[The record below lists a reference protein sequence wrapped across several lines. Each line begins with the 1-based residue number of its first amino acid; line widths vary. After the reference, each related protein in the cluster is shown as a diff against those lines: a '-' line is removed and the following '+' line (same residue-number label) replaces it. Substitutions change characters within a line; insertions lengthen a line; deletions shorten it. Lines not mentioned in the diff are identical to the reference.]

1 MSYKYFGLREE
12 AFGISPDLRF
22 IYLDTARENISKHLT
37 SGIHKSKGL
46 MLLSAK
52 RGMGKTVMLRYL
64 AAKLQTDGEIDLL
77 APTGVLSCNGSP
89 SFHDIV
95 IACREGFG
103 VFDENVGQ
111 DYDESHLAA
120 ILKRTYTGDAP
131 SALLLDGAEHL
142 SGQALES
149 IVALSALPA
158 EERGYLS
165 IVLAGCPDS
174 PEKPIDATFATQR
187 RLADASVRL
196 QRLPDH
202 DIEPFIRHRLQVAGQ
217 DGSELFAPDATDRII
232 RYSEGNPLA
241 INRICRS
248 AMVVAS
254 LETSR
259 IVTAP
264 MVESALMVEE
274 VANGRRDRAPGDR
287 SAGKTARPAGPS
299 DMERLPGAPTES
311 IEIPEIPPDPAGD
324 VSGAATAE
332 TEDPGG
338 EIHFGDEPD
347 SGVGNT
353 INIEKSAGFAK
364 RRPRND
370 FPADTYFWQRSLERI
385 EFLFSFVWKFL
396 EKSICR
402 AVQFAVSNKPRV
414 KFVRQSLEKSIRGV
428 VHFAFSN
435 KPRVKHVGQSLKKP
449 TRNAVQFMLSN
460 KPRLFVLSI
469 VFGMFLIFLKGTAVF
484 FEEPPTQSSHGIEK
498 AMHELLDEADRG
510 SALAQYR
517 LGQLFEEGHGTPRDV
532 AMAHAWYAL
541 ATAQGM
547 PEASRARDALAGK
560 MTPEQLAEAYR
571 LAIMWT
577 HDREKKNSVADAFPN
592 LLRGITNEN
601 ADAAKSDGNG
611 TAVPD
616 QPAAVLDSDPI
627 DGNVE
632 TASNEAVESGN
643 TAVIEA
649 VPDAGAEVNAPGNEE
664 RKPLNT
670 AAAGGEDV
678 VALLIERNT
687 DPTLGDADG
696 KVVSDPVLD
705 EGDPVSP
712 VLNGTDNGTSQTQLE
727 PDAFETAAG
736 HEDTV
741 GGNAFDTVSREEI
754 SRDLLGATV
763 GDGNSVAVTTPGEA
777 PPSEVTSR
785 PEETSQPEEAS
796 RPEETSQQASRQ
808 PAESPTDAPAG
819 GTDDRAAA
827 AASKKIQ
834 RPRIKP
840 DSETTARTP
849 LPKPS
854 RPVAKTERTPPVQ
867 DFRVRT
873 AQYLLSRL
881 GYDPGPADG
890 VAGRN
895 TLAAVR
901 AYQTDKGEA
910 ADGRITEA
918 LVNRLDADVVAQATG
933 RLTDV
938 EESRKMEASL
948 NGRRENKN
956 VWANILGGIQ
966 KVLGYEFNSTKDP
979 DKMSAYC
986 SKNGENWIYDFGT
999 EQFVLC
1005 RDFIQQKATVSR

>member
-64 AAKLQTDGEIDLL
+64 AAKLRSDGEIDLL

-89 SFHDIV
+89 SFNDIV

-103 VFDENVGQ
+103 VSDEGVGQ

-120 ILKRTYTGDAP
+120 ILKRTYTGNAP
-131 SALLLDGAEHL
+131 PALLLDGAEHL

-187 RLADASVRL
+187 RLADASVSI

-217 DGSELFAPDATDRII
+217 DGSELFAPDAIDRII

-254 LETSR
+254 LGTSR
-259 IVTAP
+259 TVTAP
-264 MVESALMVEE
+264 MVESAVMVEE
-274 VANGRRDRAPGDR
+274 VANGRRSRAPGDR
-287 SAGKTARPAGPS
+287 SAGKPTRPVGAS
-299 DMERLPGAPTES
+299 DIERLPGTPTES
-311 IEIPEIPPDPAGD
+311 IEIPEMPPGPAVY

-332 TEDPGG
+332 TEDPKGN
-338 EIHFGDEPD
+338 IHFGDEPD
-347 SGVGNT
+347 SGLGKT
-353 INIEKSAGFAK
+353 IDIEKSAGFAN
-364 RRPRND
+364 RRPRDD
-370 FPADTYFWQRSLERI
+370 FPENTYFWKRSLERI
-385 EFLFSFVWKFL
+385 EFLSSFVWKFL

-402 AVQFAVSNKPRV
+402 AVQFAVSNKPRA
-414 KFVRQSLEKSIRGV
+414 KSVWQTLKKWFRGASQV
-428 VHFAFSN
+428 MLAN
-435 KPRVKHVGQSLKKP
+435 KPR
-449 TRNAVQFMLSN
+449 T
-460 KPRLFVLSI
+460 FVLSI
-469 VFGMFLIFLKGTAVF
+469 VFGILLFFLVSTVSFFYDSSTDSSPKLK
-484 FEEPPTQSSHGIEK
+484 Q
-498 AMHELLDEADRG
+498 AMHEPLTNVSRG
-510 SALAQYR
+510 SAQSYYQ
-517 LGQLFEEGHGTPRDV
+517 LGRSFEEGRGVPRDL

-541 ATAQGM
+541 AAAQGS
-547 PEASRARDALAGK
+547 PEATRARDILASRMTSEELVEAL
-560 MTPEQLAEAYR
+560 R
-571 LAIMWT
+571 LAVKWAPV
-577 HDREKKNSVADAFPN
+577 REMETNVGSAALNSLPSN
-592 LLRGITNEN
+592 TNEN
-601 ADAAKSDGNG
+601 ADAAKSDGDG
-611 TAVPD
+611 TVVSD
-616 QPAAVLDSDPI
+616 QPAAELDPDAI

-632 TASNEAVESGN
+632 TSSNEAVESGN

-696 KVVSDPVLD
+696 KVVSDPVPD

-712 VLNGTDNGTSQTQLE
+712 VLNGTDNGTSQTQLD

-741 GGNAFDTVSREEI
+741 GGNAFDTVSRDEI

-785 PEETSQPEEAS
+785 PEETSQPEGAS

-808 PAESPTDAPAG
+808 PAASPTDAPAG

-827 AASKKIQ
+827 AAASKKIQ
-834 RPRIKP
+834 RARIKP

-849 LPKPS
+849 SPKPS
-854 RPVAKTERTPPVQ
+854 RPAAMTEGPPPVPETQ
-867 DFRVRT
+867 VKT
-873 AQYLLSRL
+873 AQDLLSRL
-881 GYDPGPADG
+881 GYDPGPTDG
-890 VAGRN
+890 LAGSK

-918 LVNRLDADVVAQATG
+918 LVSRLDAEVVAQETD

-938 EESRKMEASL
+938 EERREMEASL

-956 VWANILGGIQ
+956 VWAKILGGFQ
-966 KVLGYEFNSTKDP
+966 RALGYEFNSTVDP

-986 SKNGENWIYDFGT
+986 SKNVENWIYDFGT

-1005 RDFIQQKATVSR
+1005 RDFVQRQATVSR

>member
-12 AFGISPDLRF
+12 SFGISPDLRF

-89 SFHDIV
+89 SFNDIV

-103 VFDENVGQ
+103 VFDEGVGQ

-120 ILKRTYTGDAP
+120 ILKRTYTGNAP
-131 SALLLDGAEHL
+131 PALLLDGAEHL

-187 RLADASVRL
+187 RLADASVSI

-217 DGSELFAPDATDRII
+217 DGSELFAPDAIDRII

-264 MVESALMVEE
+264 MVESAVMVEE
-274 VANGRRDRAPGDR
+274 VANGRRGRAPGDR

-311 IEIPEIPPDPAGD
+311 IEIPEMPPGPAGY

-338 EIHFGDEPD
+338 EIHFGNEPD

-353 INIEKSAGFAK
+353 IDIEKSAGFAK
-364 RRPRND
+364 RRPRDD
-370 FPADTYFWQRSLERI
+370 FPANTYFWKRSLERI
-385 EFLFSFVWKFL
+385 EFLSSFVWKFL
-396 EKSICR
+396 EKSVCR
-402 AVQFAVSNKPRV
+402 AVQFAV
-414 KFVRQSLEKSIRGV
+414 
-428 VHFAFSN
+428 SN

-469 VFGMFLIFLKGTAVF
+469 VFGMFLIFLKGTVVF
-484 FEEPPTQSSHGIEK
+484 FEDPPAQSSHVTEK

-517 LGQLFEEGHGTPRDV
+517 LGQMFEEGRGIPRDV
-532 AMAHAWYAL
+532 AMSHAWYAL

-547 PEASRARDALAGK
+547 PEASKARDALAGK
-560 MTPEQLAEAYR
+560 MTREQLAEAYR
-571 LAIMWT
+571 LAIKWT
-577 HDREKKNSVADAFPN
+577 HGAKKKGSVAGAFPN
-592 LLRGITNEN
+592 LLKGITNEN
-601 ADAAKSDGNG
+601 ADAAKSDGDG
-611 TAVPD
+611 TVVSD
-616 QPAAVLDSDPI
+616 QPAAELDPDAI

-632 TASNEAVESGN
+632 TSSNKAVESGS

-649 VPDAGAEVNAPGNEE
+649 ASDAGAEVNAPGNEE

-670 AAAGGEDV
+670 APAGGEDA

-696 KVVSDPVLD
+696 KVVSDPVPD

-736 HEDTV
+736 HEDTA
-741 GGNAFDTVSREEI
+741 GGNQFDTVSREEI
-754 SRDLLGATV
+754 TRDLLGATV

-785 PEETSQPEEAS
+785 PEETSQPEGAS

-808 PAESPTDAPAG
+808 PAASPTDAPAG

-827 AASKKIQ
+827 AAASKKIQ
-834 RPRIKP
+834 RARIKP

-849 LPKPS
+849 SPKPS
-854 RPVAKTERTPPVQ
+854 RPAAKTEKTPPVQ
-867 DFRVRT
+867 ETRVKT
-873 AQYLLSRL
+873 AQDLLSRL

-890 VAGRN
+890 LAGSKTR
-895 TLAAVR
+895 AAVR
-901 AYQTDKGEA
+901 AYQKHKGEA

-918 LVNRLDADVVAQATG
+918 LVNRLDAEVVAG
-933 RLTDV
+933 KSRRLAETEKRREM
-938 EESRKMEASL
+938 EERRKMEAAL
-948 NGRRENKN
+948 NTRRENKN
-956 VWANILGGIQ
+956 VLANILSGFQ
-966 KVLGYEFNSTKDP
+966 KAIGYEFNSTEDP

-986 SKNGENWIYDFGT
+986 NKNVENWIYDFGT

-1005 RDFIQQKATVSR
+1005 RDFVQRQATVSR